1 MTTAKSKTGRPSEYT
16 DTIFNE
22 ICDKL
27 ADGKSLKSICETEEM
42 PSKAT
47 FYNWINN
54 SKDLLD
60 KYARA
65 KDDSSDALADDIQDI
80 GEKVLTGIYEANN
93 ARVAIDA
100 KKWIASKLKPKK
112 YGDKI
117 DMTTNGKDL
126 PTPLLG
132 GMSRTNINDD
142 IKGDE

>member
-1 MTTAKSKTGRPSEYT
+1 MTEKHAGRPSQYT
-16 DTIFNE
+16 DEIFNS

-27 ADGKSLKSICETEEM
+27 ADGNSLKRICEDEQM
-42 PSKAT
+42 PDKAT
-47 FYNWINN
+47 FYRWINDN
-54 SKDLLD
+54 KDLCD

-65 KDDSSDALADDIQDI
+65 KEDSSDALADDIQDI
-80 GEKVLTGIYEANN
+80 GDKVLTGEYEPNN

-126 PTPLLG
+126 PTPILG
-132 GMSRTNINDD
+132 GLSRTNINDD
-142 IKGDE
+142 IKE